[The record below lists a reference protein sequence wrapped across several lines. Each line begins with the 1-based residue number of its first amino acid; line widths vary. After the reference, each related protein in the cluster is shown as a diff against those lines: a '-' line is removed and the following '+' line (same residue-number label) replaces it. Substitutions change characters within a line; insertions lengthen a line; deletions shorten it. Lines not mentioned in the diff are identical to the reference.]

1 MLFMYNRSKKESHK
15 TEFVFSCSSL
25 TQSHWIKIAK
35 WFPSVISF
43 KVWYCCYCNFLLWAD
58 KEFCLTSVLNV
69 VTSVD
74 GTRYVILSFFKSSI
88 RKKFRCSTKQNTSKI
103 CYWLSKEIFPV
114 FRVHRRLGFALPS
127 LYFIIRHISFLSI
140 KSKYHILIGLNKA
153 CDWRLYFYVR
163 LLIIYSRHYDC
174 QSTY

>member
-25 TQSHWIKIAK
+25 TQSHWIKSDK

-43 KVWYCCYCNFLLWAD
+43 KVWYCCYCNFLLLAD
-58 KEFCLTSVLNV
+58 KEFCLTSVLKV

-74 GTRYVILSFFKSSI
+74 GTCYVILSFFKSSI

-103 CYWLSKEIFPV
+103 FYWLSKEIFPV

-127 LYFIIRHISFLSI
+127 LYFHNPTYFFLIHQIKISHFNWFKQGMWLTGIFLCPAADN
-140 KSKYHILIGLNKA
+140 L
-153 CDWRLYFYVR
+153 
-163 LLIIYSRHYDC
+163 
-174 QSTY
+174 

>member
-1 MLFMYNRSKKESHK
+1 MKS
-15 TEFVFSCSSL
+15 
-25 TQSHWIKIAK
+25 AK

-43 KVWYCCYCNFLLWAD
+43 KVWYCCYCNFLLLAD

-74 GTRYVILSFFKSSI
+74 VTRYVILSFFKSSI

-127 LYFIIRHISFLSI
+127 LYFQNPTYFFLIHETKISHFNWFKQRQGMWLTVIFLCPAADN
-140 KSKYHILIGLNKA
+140 L
-153 CDWRLYFYVR
+153 
-163 LLIIYSRHYDC
+163 
-174 QSTY
+174 

>member
-1 MLFMYNRSKKESHK
+1 MLFMYNKSKKESHK

-25 TQSHWIKIAK
+25 TQSHWIKSAK

-43 KVWYCCYCNFLLWAD
+43 KIWYCCYCNFLLLAD

-114 FRVHRRLGFALPS
+114 FRVHRRLGFALLS
-127 LYFIIRHISFLSI
+127 LYFQNPTYFFLIHETKISHF
-140 KSKYHILIGLNKA
+140 N
-153 CDWRLYFYVR
+153 
-163 LLIIYSRHYDC
+163 
-174 QSTY
+174 